1 MMIASV
7 VVPLMHSRSETLAV
21 ASIVTSSPTSTVHH
35 ELPRRSRNWNR
46 FQKLFYTK
54 CLLHNAIRMRCER
67 AARMSVWPRRQLSE
81 GIQPNWRCHSDHR
94 QWATVVITSLFCLLL
109 HHTPTM
115 PWPKTPKML
124 SNNMDCLQTTVD
136 MYTLFL
142 YLSGKWSNR
151 QIHCD
156 RMIAHMKWPIWLFGL
171 WFDAFDFREEL
182 FLCTRQRQRRLPS
195 PRLCRSTDAT
205 EHSVCVNNVLAVKS
219 HLRALEDE
227 YRSLDGFIHLCI
239 IYHQLKTLNLLLA
252 ICPCPRT

>member
-21 ASIVTSSPTSTVHH
+21 ARHCDLLSTSTVHH

-109 HHTPTM
+109 HHTQAM
-115 PWPKTPKML
+115 PPQLAKNTKNVEQQHGL
-124 SNNMDCLQTTVD
+124 FANNSRYVYVVLV
-136 MYTLFL
+136 FE
-142 YLSGKWSNR
+142 R
-151 QIHCD
+151 Q
-156 RMIAHMKWPIWLFGL
+156 MI
-171 WFDAFDFREEL
+171 
-182 FLCTRQRQRRLPS
+182 
-195 PRLCRSTDAT
+195 
-205 EHSVCVNNVLAVKS
+205 
-219 HLRALEDE
+219 
-227 YRSLDGFIHLCI
+227 
-239 IYHQLKTLNLLLA
+239 
-252 ICPCPRT
+252 